1 MVLDAKL
8 HEATAKAVT
17 QVAGWGATF
26 INMLPSLVVAVIVVI
41 LFVALSFLVERMVH
55 RATWKLSGHRH
66 IGRIMGKMSLLAT
79 IAAGLILAMDI
90 LNLDR
95 AVASMLAGLG
105 IVGLA
110 VGLGA
115 KDIFANFAS
124 GLVLHFV
131 HPFRIGDLVKFGEIR
146 GYVENLQLRST
157 IIRTT
162 QGQRVTLPNSTVM
175 GNAIINYTISGARR
189 VDLDWSVSQV
199 EDLPKAEKLAIQAV
213 ESLEMPLRNPSRPV
227 ELFYEKV
234 GDYTI
239 DFKIRFWTE
248 PEQQTYLRAR
258 SEAIKAIKQVYAENG
273 VGMPSP
279 IRAIDFGVAGGT
291 SLREE
296 LEGINL
302 RVSLPEP
309 ESRREEEG
317 S

>member
-8 HEATAKAVT
+8 HEATTKAVSR
-17 QVAGWGATF
+17 VAGWSEAF

-41 LFVALSFLVERMVH
+41 LFVALSFFVERMVR

-66 IGRIMGKMSLLAT
+66 IGRILGRMSLLAT

-95 AVASMLAGLG
+95 AVASMLAGIG

-115 KDIFANFAS
+115 KDIFANFVS
-124 GLVLHFV
+124 GLVMHFV

-175 GNAIINYTISGARR
+175 GNPITNFTVTEIRR
-189 VDLDWSVSQV
+189 VDLKMGVSYAD
-199 EDLPKAEKLAIQAV
+199 DLDEAEALAVAAV
-213 ESLEMPLRNPSRPV
+213 EGVELRKTEHPV
-227 ELFYEKV
+227 ELFYEEV
-234 GDYTI
+234 GTSSI
-239 DFKIRFWTE
+239 NLVIRFWTP
-248 PEQQTYLRAR
+248 PEQKLYLKAR
-258 SEAIKAIKQVYAENG
+258 SDAIKAITRTYKDHG
-273 VGMPSP
+273 ITMPFQIISLEFEP
-279 IRAIDFGVAGGT
+279 AGGE
-291 SLREE
+291 SLVDHLKNLE
-296 LEGINL
+296 LPLLIQKGKTGE
-302 RVSLPEP
+302 
-309 ESRREEEG
+309 
-317 S
+317 